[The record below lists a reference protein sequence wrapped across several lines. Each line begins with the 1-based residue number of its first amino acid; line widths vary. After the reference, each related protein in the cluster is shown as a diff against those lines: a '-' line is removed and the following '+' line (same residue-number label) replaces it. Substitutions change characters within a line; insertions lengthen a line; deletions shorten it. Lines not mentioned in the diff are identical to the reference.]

1 MLDAFEYMQN
11 KGLIGSYEF
20 SNYSQSHIPNWLVN
34 IVTWWID
41 EKLSDEEFLKT
52 IDYLLKQGIII
63 I

>member
-1 MLDAFEYMQN
+1 MQN

-20 SNYSQSHIPNWLVN
+20 SNYSQSHIPNWLID